1 MATRRLLKR
10 RRQILDL
17 GNFRKYPDTSLIEL
31 SPLLGEAHFSRGPV
45 EQANAQLLLEGL
57 DVARH
62 GCLRQLQLA
71 CRTTKALSVYD
82 LDEGRH
88 AGEAIHGCLLTPRG
102 CVKMCFASNPRCD
115 RWPWRKCD
123 QRRATSWLRWVIAS
137 IHPKA
142 MPVFLIADEKRDS
155 GTPSPSSSTERRWHG
170 RPKPCRGLRH

>member
-88 AGEAIHGCLLTPRG
+88 AGETIHGCFLTPIG
-102 CVKMCFASNPRCD
+102 CVKNTLRLIFDSTEGRAEMRSASN
-115 RWPWRKCD
+115 
-123 QRRATSWLRWVIAS
+123 
-137 IHPKA
+137 
-142 MPVFLIADEKRDS
+142 
-155 GTPSPSSSTERRWHG
+155 STERHWHS
-170 RPKPCRGLRH
+170 PPESMSLASS